1 MSHLS
6 QEEIKL
12 LELNKSNFH
21 DKCLPCGLHVEP
33 VVLLPLT
40 QTELMMACSE

>member
-12 LELNKSNFH
+12 LELSKSNFR

-33 VVLLPLT
+33 VLLLSLT
-40 QTELMMACSE
+40 QTELMMARSE